1 MSNILKYQNPSSPLL
16 IQQVNQSGANFVKRL
31 LDPNRKSIPDW
42 ETKGAKIA
50 THKLGWAE
58 DDYGAYVFPEV
69 QEIDGQLIDFSRP
82 PYAPGIADYMAH
94 KNNNIIRVSPEEADW
109 FTRNY
114 KQYYPSFKKGGNIH
128 IKKKNRGKFTEYCG
142 GKVTEE
148 CIAKGKNSKDP
159 KIRKRA
165 TFAQNVRSFKHS
177 FGGLLADINYIKDM
191 FNGTNM

>member
-1 MSNILKYQNPSSPLL
+1 MSNILKYQNPSYPLL

-31 LDPNRKSIPDW
+31 LDPSRKSILDW

-58 DDYGAYVFPEV
+58 DDHGAYVFPEV
-69 QEIDGQLIDFSRP
+69 QEINGQLIDFSRP

-94 KNNNIIRVSPEEADW
+94 KNNNIVRMSPEEVDW

-148 CIAKGKNSKDP
+148 CIRKGKNSSNP
-159 KIRKRA
+159 AIRKRA
-165 TFAQNVRSFKHS
+165 VFAQNARRWKHL
-177 FGGLLADINYIKDM
+177 FGGTLPLIIKNIDK
-191 FNGTNM
+191 